1 MRTVIVK
8 KQEPADV
15 ADTPNSVHFQPVGRG
30 RNSLPVAVLSA
41 IDPVLREALL
51 ASLLLDAEGVV
62 ALRYEVDEKAAALRR
77 LVIAADGVIE
87 DELVH
92 LDHPCASCAMRED
105 AVPTLGRLAG
115 IGGIAAVVLAP
126 PLSAEPS
133 IVAGA
138 LRPHQG
144 SWHLA
149 AAVTAVDLGE
159 VRDDL
164 LGDDTLAERGL
175 QWAAGDARS
184 VGEAL
189 AAQTEYADTLVVE
202 GEAAGPGAE
211 LVEHLRAPEQ
221 RLVHG
226 VFALPAAELL
236 EGTLD
241 HLLGLRRRDVRY
253 VEPHGGPVEHGTW
266 TLDLCSER
274 PFHPD
279 RLLENIE
286 ELGAGSLRGR
296 GRFWVPDRPDSICQ
310 WDGAGGQVSIGA
322 VWRAGRELP
331 TTRLVVTG
339 IDRADRSR
347 VREAFGRSLLTAR
360 EWEAGLEPWLGAE
373 DLLAPWLGVRGAAA

>member
-1 MRTVIVK
+1 M
-8 KQEPADV
+8 ADI
-15 ADTPNSVHFQPVGRG
+15 PNYVHFQPVGYG
-30 RNSLPVAVLSA
+30 EYSLPVAVLSG
-41 IDPVLREALL
+41 IDPVLRESLL
-51 ASLLLDAEGVV
+51 ASLLLDAEGIV
-62 ALRYEVDEKAAALRR
+62 ALRYEVDPRASALRR
-77 LVIAADGVIE
+77 LIVAADGVIE

-105 AVPTLGRLAG
+105 AVPTLARLATTAG
-115 IGGIAAVVLAP
+115 VTAVLLAP

-133 IVAGA
+133 IVAGT
-138 LRPHQG
+138 LRPHQER
-144 SWHLA
+144 WHLS
-149 AAVTAVDLGE
+149 AAVTAVDFASA
-159 VRDDL
+159 RADL

-175 QWAAGDARS
+175 QWAAGDARG

-189 AAQTEYADTLVVE
+189 AAQVEYADVLVVE
-202 GEAAGPGAE
+202 GKADGPGGE
-211 LVEHLRAPEQ
+211 LLEHLRAPEQ

-226 VFALPAAELL
+226 TFALTARELL
-236 EGTLD
+236 AGTLD
-241 HLLGLRRRDVRY
+241 HMLGLRRRDVRY
-253 VEPHGGPVEHGTW
+253 VEPYGGPIAHGTW

-286 ELGAGSLRGR
+286 QLGAGRLRGR

-339 IDRADRSR
+339 IEPADRAR
-347 VREAFGRSLLTAR
+347 VRDAFGHSLLTAE
-360 EWEAGLEPWLGAE
+360 EWEAGLGPWLGTE
-373 DLLAPWLGVRGAAA
+373 DRLAPWLGARSAAT